1 MEKYKLPPSF
11 DSLCFSIVTN
21 ERTLDLRGEDEN
33 ICKKWFNAIKYISKK
48 NFNIKGLKNNKE
60 LKKDLKRRE
69 EVVEDIWKNE
79 IIPNWAIYREFIVD
93 GKSGDNGNKDK
104 EVLMNNVAI
113 RKMSK

>member
-33 ICKKWFNAIKYISKK
+33 ICKKWFNAIKFISKK

-60 LKKDLKRRE
+60 LMNDFKKRE
-69 EVVEDIWKNE
+69 EVVESIWKNE

-93 GKSGDNGNKDK
+93 GLKSGDSNNKDK
-104 EVLMNNVAI
+104 ENNMAI